1 MKKIPVIM
9 DVDTGIDD
17 AVALILALQSP
28 QLDIKGVTVVAGNQ
42 VLDKTFYNTLS
53 VVDYF
58 GKKEI
63 PVARGAERPLV
74 REQYVDPATHGES
87 GLGTAVLP
95 VPKLKP
101 HPADAVTFLK
111 ETLENSAEKITLVP
125 VGPLTNLAILF
136 LSYPHVK
143 EKIDKIVMMGGG
155 AFEGNMN
162 AVEEFNIFVD
172 PEAAKVVF
180 DSGVD
185 IVMCG
190 LDITMKSYT
199 TWDDILRLKATD
211 TKAGDFCAEA
221 FGVYYNRYVNNSRL
235 PGCAVHDAVAV
246 TYLIH
251 PELISGKNGRVKVD
265 ISGTHSYG
273 ATVCDFRPDRDKA
286 KDNAF
291 VCLDIDREKF
301 VDLLVQACESYKE
314 AE

>member
-1 MKKIPVIM
+1 M
-9 DVDTGIDD
+9 
-17 AVALILALQSP
+17 
-28 QLDIKGVTVVAGNQ
+28 
-42 VLDKTFYNTLS
+42 DKTFYNTLA

-58 GKKEI
+58 GKKDI
-63 PVARGAERPLV
+63 HVARGAEKPLV
-74 REQYVDPATHGES
+74 RPQYVDPATHGES

-101 HPADAVTFLK
+101 YPYSAVTFLK
-111 ETLENSAEKITLVP
+111 ETLENSDEKITIVP
-125 VGPLTNLAILF
+125 VGPLTNIATLF
-136 LSYPHVK
+136 LAYPHVK
-143 EKIDKIVMMGGG
+143 DKVEKIVMMGGG

-199 TWDDILRLKATD
+199 TWDDIMRLKATD

-246 TYLIH
+246 TYLLY
-251 PELISGKNGRVKVD
+251 PELISGKKGRVQVD
-265 ISGTHSYG
+265 INGTHSYG

-291 VCLDIDREKF
+291 VCLGIDRNKF
-301 VDLLVQACESYKE
+301 VDILVKACESYKE
-314 AE
+314 VL